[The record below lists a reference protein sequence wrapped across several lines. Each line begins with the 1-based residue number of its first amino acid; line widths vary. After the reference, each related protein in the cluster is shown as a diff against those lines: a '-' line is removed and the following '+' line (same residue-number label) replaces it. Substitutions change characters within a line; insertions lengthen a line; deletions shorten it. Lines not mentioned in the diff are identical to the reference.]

1 MTAITSY
8 ATLLTA
14 LGEWNNRS
22 DLASQYPGFISLAEA
37 HFNREL
43 RVPDMEVTATFE
55 ASTASVEL
63 PGDFLSA
70 RAIYVDATTDVVL
83 GPLTAWALRA
93 AYPTAATGTPAAY
106 AIRGGDMTLAPA
118 PSSATTLV
126 MDYYASLDG
135 LSTSNE
141 TNWLIEAH
149 PDIYLRAVKY
159 YSLEFLK
166 DYDAAD
172 RELMFVNGLIE
183 SLNRHGNRKRVS
195 ANPLAMK
202 PLVRE

>member
-8 ATLLTA
+8 TTLLTA
-14 LGEWNNRS
+14 LGEWNNRT
-22 DLASQYPGFISLAEA
+22 DLASHYPGFIALSEA

-43 RVPDMEVTATFE
+43 RVPDMEVTATLS

-63 PGDFLSA
+63 PSDFLSA
-70 RAIYVDATTDVVL
+70 RAIYIDATTDVVL
-83 GPLTAWALRA
+83 EPLTAWALRA
-93 AYPTAATGTPAAY
+93 AYPTAESGTPAAY
-106 AIRGGDMTLAPA
+106 AVRGGDITLAPA
-118 PSSATTLV
+118 PSSAVTLT
-126 MDYYASLDG
+126 MDYYASIDA
-135 LSTSNE
+135 LSASNE

-149 PDIYLRAVKY
+149 PDLYLRAAKY

-172 RELMFVNGLIE
+172 RELAFVDGLIA
-183 SLNRHGNRKRVS
+183 SLNRQGNRKRVA